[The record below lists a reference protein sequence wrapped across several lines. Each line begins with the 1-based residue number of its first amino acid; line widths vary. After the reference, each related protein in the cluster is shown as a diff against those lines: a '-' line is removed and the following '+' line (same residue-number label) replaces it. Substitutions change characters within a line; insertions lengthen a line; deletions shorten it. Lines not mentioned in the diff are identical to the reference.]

1 MTVEELLGSVAGLIE
16 QYGPIIIV
24 LYCVF
29 AVVVLGLV
37 ITIFVFVLRQFHRI
51 NRDFDD
57 FDRHHRGGR
66 W

>member
-1 MTVEELLGSVAGLIE
+1 MTVEELMGSVGGLIE

-29 AVVVLGLV
+29 AAVALALV
-37 ITIFVFVLRQFHRI
+37 IAVFAFVLRQFSRM

-57 FDRHHRGGR
+57 FDRRHRGWR
-66 W
+66 R

>member
-1 MTVEELLGSVAGLIE
+1 MAVEELLGSVAGLIE

-24 LYCVF
+24 LYCVS
-29 AVVVLGLV
+29 AVVVLALV

-57 FDRHHRGGR
+57 FGRRHRGGR

>member
-1 MTVEELLGSVAGLIE
+1 MTVEELLGSVVGLIE

-29 AVVVLGLV
+29 AAVVLALV
-37 ITIFVFVLRQFHRI
+37 ITIFVFVLRQFQRI

-57 FDRHHRGGR
+57 FDRRHRGGR

>member
-1 MTVEELLGSVAGLIE
+1 MTVEELLGRMAGLIE

-29 AVVVLGLV
+29 AAVVLALV
-37 ITIFVFVLRQFHRI
+37 VTIFVFVLRQFHRI

-57 FDRHHRGGR
+57 FDRPHRGWR
-66 W
+66 R

>member
-1 MTVEELLGSVAGLIE
+1 MTIEELLGSVGGLIE

-29 AVVVLGLV
+29 AVVVLTLV
-37 ITIFVFVLRQFHRI
+37 VTIFVFVLRQFSRM

-57 FDRHHRGGR
+57 FDRRNRR
-66 W
+66 WRS